1 MLKEPAPTVHFMEM
15 GDFAL
20 KFKANFWVD
29 KWNLYY
35 EKKLEATE
43 KIYDVLNKAKIKIPF
58 PTQTVYLKK

>member
-1 MLKEPAPTVHFMEM
+1 MEPT
-15 GDFAL
+15 
-20 KFKANFWVD
+20 
-29 KWNLYY
+29 Y